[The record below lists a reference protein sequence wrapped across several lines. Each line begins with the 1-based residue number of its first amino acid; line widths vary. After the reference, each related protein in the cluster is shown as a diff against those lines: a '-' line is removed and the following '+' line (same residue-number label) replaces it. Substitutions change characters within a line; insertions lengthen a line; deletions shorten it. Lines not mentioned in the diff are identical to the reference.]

1 MQPLLSQPW
10 RKIADLAGG
19 RGVQAEWQNFPS
31 DLLTLTR
38 DEATAIPCNG
48 ISGCYM
54 NVIKHGPSDIV
65 GICTSDA
72 KQCDRRTLSK
82 AEIAVYRLNHQQLA
96 KKIAEAIGFTEQ
108 LEQITG
114 QGPLWKLGT
123 LNPQAEHNF
132 TVYCFLGQ
140 TSSQLEKAAN
150 QLSMIHEAPFVL
162 ISSFSG
168 LISTACSD
176 ASNRHKSKV
185 LGIDDILNVDDAGTV
200 QAKESAQTVIQN
212 WLDTVLPKSA
222 KPGSEYKFPT
232 PAGTTWE
239 QFVFD
244 FTATEMLLVTC
255 GKIVERLEPEHLKMK
270 NQNSGKPTLQWSL
283 LRSLAIT
290 SGSLSWQD
298 DDATDRVKKQ
308 KQELANKLKATFQL
322 TDDPIPWSDSEKAYK
337 ARFVIKAADNV
348 LRQLAS

>member
-1 MQPLLSQPW
+1 MKAFPSQPW

-19 RGVQAEWQNFPS
+19 RGVQAEWQNFPAE
-31 DLLTLTR
+31 LLTLTN

-48 ISGCYM
+48 RSGCYM
-54 NVIKHGPSDIV
+54 NVVKHGPGDIV
-65 GICTSDA
+65 GICTSEA

-82 AEIAVYRLNHQQLA
+82 TEIAIYRLNHQQLA
-96 KKIAEAIGFTEQ
+96 KKIAEAIGFTED
-108 LEQITG
+108 LEQISG
-114 QGPLWKLGT
+114 QGPLWKLGA

-140 TSSQLEKAAN
+140 TASQLEKVIN
-150 QLSMIHEAPFVL
+150 QLCMINQTPFL
-162 ISSFSG
+162 LLASFSG
-168 LISTACSD
+168 QISAACSD

-185 LGIDDILNVDDAGTV
+185 LGIDDILSANEAGGV
-200 QAKESAQTVIQN
+200 QGKENAQTVVQR
-212 WLDTVLPKSA
+212 WLDNVLPKSA
-222 KPGSEYKFPT
+222 KPGSEYRFPT
-232 PAGTTWE
+232 PAGATWE
-239 QFVFD
+239 QFVFE

-270 NQNSGKPTLQWSL
+270 NQRSGKPTLQWTL
-283 LRSLAIT
+283 LRSLAVKG
-290 SGSLSWQD
+290 GSLTWQD

-322 TDDPIPWSDSEKAYK
+322 TDDPIPHSDSEKTYK

-348 LRQLAS
+348 LRQLKS